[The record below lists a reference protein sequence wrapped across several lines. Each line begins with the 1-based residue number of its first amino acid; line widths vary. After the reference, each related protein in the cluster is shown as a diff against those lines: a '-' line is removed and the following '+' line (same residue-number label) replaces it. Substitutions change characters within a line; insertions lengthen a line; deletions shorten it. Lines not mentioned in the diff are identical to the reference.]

1 MHGSLKSRPGPE
13 LSIMT
18 ISVAER
24 TSEIGLIRALGA
36 RHAQILMLFL
46 GEAVVLAA
54 IGGVVGLIFGIGIS
68 QLLQLIIPVLPVHTP
83 WSYVIMA
90 ELTAIVIGLAAGVI
104 PAQRAARLDPVEALR
119 DE

>member
-1 MHGSLKSRPGPE
+1 
-13 LSIMT
+13 MT

-36 RHAQILMLFL
+36 RHSQIMLLFL
-46 GEAVVLAA
+46 GEAVVLST
-54 IGGVVGLIFGIGIS
+54 IGGIVGLAAGIGIS
-68 QLLQLIIPVLPVHTP
+68 QMLHLIIPALPVHTP
-83 WSYVIMA
+83 WSYVLLA
-90 ELTAIVIGLAAGVI
+90 EITAIIIGLAAGVI